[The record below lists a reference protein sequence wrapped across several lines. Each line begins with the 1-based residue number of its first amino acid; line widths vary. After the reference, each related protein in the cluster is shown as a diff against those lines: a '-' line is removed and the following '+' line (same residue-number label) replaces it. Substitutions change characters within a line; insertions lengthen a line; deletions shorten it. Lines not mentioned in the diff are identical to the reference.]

1 MTTTQIQD
9 PAVDPEAP
17 LEGVATDEIPEGG
30 AADEQVNEGEEL
42 VVSIGEPAAPTE
54 EEQEAQQ
61 APAWV
66 KELRKKHREEVR
78 KNKELEDRI
87 KAMTVETKPA
97 VAALPEKPTLAS
109 CDYDEE
115 AFSKALDE
123 WHDKKIQHDNH
134 LKDLQDAETKATAD
148 WQAKLDG
155 YSKAKAALKVK
166 FKDVDEV
173 EAEAK
178 NIFSFTQQGII
189 VQGADDPALL
199 VYALTKDPDQAHKL
213 AGITD
218 AVKFTFAVAKLE
230 AKLKITKKSSTPP
243 PEEKIASARGV
254 SGTVDSTLDRL
265 REEAAKTGDN
275 SKVSEY
281 RRKKRSQTNK

>member
-9 PAVDPEAP
+9 PAVDPETP
-17 LEGVATDEIPEGG
+17 LEGVATDENPEGG

-42 VVSIGEPAAPTE
+42 VVSIGEPAAPTD

-78 KNKELEDRI
+78 KNKDLEDRI
-87 KAMTVETKPA
+87 KALTVETKPT

-178 NIFSFTQQGII
+178 SIFSVTQQGII

-199 VYALTKDPDQAHKL
+199 VYALTKDHDQAQKL

-230 AKLKITKKSSTPP
+230 AKLKITKKNSAPP
-243 PEEKIASARGV
+243 PEEKIASTRGV
-254 SGTVDSTLDRL
+254 SGTVDSTLARLEAEAEKSGDRTKIIQYKAQQ
-265 REEAAKTGDN
+265 RAKT
-275 SKVSEY
+275 K
-281 RRKKRSQTNK
+281 